1 MFFVR
6 LPTNYL
12 PTSFS
17 SRFNDS
23 LTSWKIGI
31 VVESVETEE
40 TMENFSSSQ
49 FFPIRFS
56 APWRRERSYMRVRK
70 LTLEPTFIPD
80 NASLGRDT
88 SLSLSLSFTPPSR
101 QEERHWSLDRYYLI
115 THRPSPPP
123 PPPLSPRP
131 TNNFVIIIRN
141 VSVVAVDPTAKREIT
156 ENRRVFARQNRK
168 KILRVARS
176 ISIERRVNIVC

>member
-88 SLSLSLSFTPPSR
+88 SLSLSHSSKPTRGEALIPRPILSNHASTFPSLA
-101 QEERHWSLDRYYLI
+101 S
-115 THRPSPPP
+115 S
-123 PPPLSPRP
+123 PLSPRP

-141 VSVVAVDPTAKREIT
+141 VVAVDPTAKRERDHREPTRVRAT
-156 ENRRVFARQNRK
+156 EPK
-168 KILRVARS
+168 EDLTCCEID
-176 ISIERRVNIVC
+176 

>member
-88 SLSLSLSFTPPSR
+88 SLSLSHSSKPTRGEALIPRPILSNHAST
-101 QEERHWSLDRYYLI
+101 L
-115 THRPSPPP
+115 PSPASPFIASTDQQFRNYNSKCRSRGSNRETRER
-123 PPPLSPRP
+123 SPR
-131 TNNFVIIIRN
+131 TDACSR
-141 VSVVAVDPTAKREIT
+141 DRT
-156 ENRRVFARQNRK
+156 
-168 KILRVARS
+168 
-176 ISIERRVNIVC
+176 ERRSYVLRDRLASNAA